1 MSRALID
8 FDCAVFT
15 SCPEENLFARDI
27 RPMFDAL
34 RSFGLEVVGSA
45 PTPNESIYCGAPV
58 VRLIVE
64 EVTGFKVLPAE
75 CAEGPRLVKARF
87 SLETHGHQRIV
98 RLDAVEIVG
107 RPNLIVAA

>member
-8 FDCAVFT
+8 FDCALFT
-15 SCPEENLFARDI
+15 SGPEENAFARDI

-34 RSFGLEVVGSA
+34 RAFGLEVVGSA

-64 EVTGFKVLPAE
+64 EVAGFNVLPAE
-75 CAEGPRLVKARF
+75 CTEGPRLVKPRF

-107 RPNLIVAA
+107 KPNLIVAA